1 MQHPILYSFRR
12 CPYAMRARLAIA
24 ASGIQVEIREI
35 ILKHKPTH
43 MISVSPKGTVP
54 VLITTDDHIIDESLD
69 IMHWALQQN
78 DPNDWS
84 ALTEEQRQSTIQL
97 TQHNDGPFKHWLD
110 KYKYADRHPEQ
121 TEAYYRQRGELTL
134 KTLEQKLTE
143 NDYLLGNTLSLADIA
158 LLPFI
163 RQFASVDK
171 VWFDTAPYPHV
182 QAWLN
187 HFLQS
192 DTFNNI
198 MAKLPPWQENDP
210 PCYFPNPSA

>member
-35 ILKHKPTH
+35 VLKHKPAH
-43 MISVSPKGTVP
+43 MLSASPKGTVP

-69 IMHWALQQN
+69 IMSWALQQN
-78 DPNDWS
+78 DPNNWS
-84 ALTEEQRQSTIQL
+84 GLTAQQQQSTTQL
-97 TQHNDGPFKHWLD
+97 IEENDGPFKHWLD

-121 TEAYYRQRGELTL
+121 TETFYRQQGELTL

-143 NDYLLGNTLSLADIA
+143 NDYLVSNRLSLADIA

-171 VWFDTAPYPHV
+171 TWFDTAPYPNV
-182 QAWLN
+182 QTWLE
-187 HFLQS
+187 HFLDS
-192 DTFNNI
+192 DAFNNI

-210 PCYFPNPSA
+210 PRYFTDLST

>member
-12 CPYAMRARLAIA
+12 CPYAIRARLAIA

-35 ILKHKPTH
+35 VLKHKPTH
-43 MISVSPKGTVP
+43 MLSVSPKGTVP
-54 VLITTDDHIIDESLD
+54 VLITSNDSIIDESLD

-78 DPNDWS
+78 DPENWLPS
-84 ALTEEQRQSTIQL
+84 IPEQHDVTAQL
-97 TQHNDGPFKHWLD
+97 IQHNDGPFKHWLD

-121 TEAYYRQRGELTL
+121 TEAYYRQQGELTL
-134 KTLEQKLTE
+134 KTLEQKLSE
-143 NDYLLGNTLSLADIA
+143 NDYLVSNTLSLVDIS

-171 VWFDTAPYPHV
+171 AWFDASPYPHL
-182 QAWLN
+182 QAWLE

-192 DTFNNI
+192 DAFNNI

-210 PCYFPNPSA
+210 PYYFPDLDP

>member
-35 ILKHKPTH
+35 VLKHKPAH
-43 MISVSPKGTVP
+43 MLSASPKGTVP

-69 IMHWALQQN
+69 IMSWALQQN
-78 DPNDWS
+78 DPNNWS
-84 ALTEEQRQSTIQL
+84 GLTAQQQQSTTQL
-97 TQHNDGPFKHWLD
+97 IEENDGPFKHWLD

-121 TEAYYRQRGELTL
+121 TETFYRQQGELTL

-143 NDYLLGNTLSLADIA
+143 NDYLVSNRLSLADIA

-171 VWFDTAPYPHV
+171 TWFDTAPYPNV
-182 QAWLN
+182 QTWL
-187 HFLQS
+187 
-192 DTFNNI
+192 
-198 MAKLPPWQENDP
+198 
-210 PCYFPNPSA
+210 

>member
-35 ILKHKPTH
+35 VLKHKPAH
-43 MISVSPKGTVP
+43 MLSASPKGTVP

-69 IMHWALQQN
+69 IMSWALQQN
-78 DPNDWS
+78 DPNNWS
-84 ALTEEQRQSTIQL
+84 GLTAQQQQSTTQL
-97 TQHNDGPFKHWLD
+97 IEENDGPFKHWLD

-121 TEAYYRQRGELTL
+121 TETFYRQQGELTL

-143 NDYLLGNTLSLADIA
+143 NDYLVSNRLSLADIA

-171 VWFDTAPYPHV
+171 TWFDTAPYPNV
-182 QAWLN
+182 QTWLE
-187 HFLQS
+187 HFLDS
-192 DTFNNI
+192 DAFNNI

-210 PCYFPNPSA
+210 PRYFPDLST